1 MYFIIVFILENY
13 PKYPLI
19 EKPSTGKRGKR
30 MDLVIK
36 VRKCT
41 LVMTETELLNSLSP
55 GLLEKAIR
63 RGKGLK
69 RCERVEQ
76 YEKSREDYRKEDVY
90 GKVGDKG

>member
-1 MYFIIVFILENY
+1 
-13 PKYPLI
+13 
-19 EKPSTGKRGKR
+19 

-41 LVMTETELLNSLSP
+41 LVMTESELLNSLPP

-63 RGKGLK
+63 RGKALK

-76 YEKSREDYRKEDVY
+76 YEKSRVEYETEDVY
-90 GKVGDKG
+90 GKRGDLK